1 MGHIF
6 LIQEYLATTLIK
18 FTAEL
23 QTFESQIECPNTI
36 FMAIDYVNTI
46 GAEPCWDSDS
56 RGLKRR
62 QQRRLKKRCN
72 EAPLQNTP
80 ADGRTVL
87 LVLGGFL
94 LTLFFVTKVA
104 LGL

>member
-1 MGHIF
+1 MGHIS
-6 LIQEYLATTLIK
+6 IIHEYLVTTLIK
-18 FTAEL
+18 FTAEH
-23 QTFESQIECPNTI
+23 QTFEFFECPQI

-62 QQRRLKKRCN
+62 QQRRLKKRGN

-80 ADGRTVL
+80 ADGRTVI

>member
-1 MGHIF
+1 
-6 LIQEYLATTLIK
+6 
-18 FTAEL
+18 
-23 QTFESQIECPNTI
+23 
-36 FMAIDYVNTI
+36 MAIDYVNTI

-62 QQRRLKKRCN
+62 QQRRLKKYN
-72 EAPLQNTP
+72 SAPLQDNTP
-80 ADGRTVL
+80 ADGRTVI